1 MNSASKIIVS
11 LFNFF
16 ILLWLLFALQKFMK
30 IGIDIAYLNII
41 ISAFIS
47 AILVFFL
54 WKQDVN
60 FKTVLKYSAISWVVG
75 LALGI
80 AFISIYDPGDAQG
93 IFLAILWTA
102 PIGWIIGSTWSI
114 LKQNLQGAKNN

>member
-1 MNSASKIIVS
+1 MNTATKIIVALS
-11 LFNFF
+11 NFF

-47 AILVFFL
+47 AVLVFFL

-60 FKTVLKYSAISWVVG
+60 FKTVLKYSAISWG
-75 LALGI
+75 IGFALGMG
-80 AFISIYDPGDAQG
+80 FISIYDPHDGQG

-102 PIGWIIGSTWSI
+102 PISGIIGSTWSI
-114 LKQNLQGAKNN
+114 LKQNLQEAKNI